1 MKASQQIRTLT
12 YKKMEEGVW
21 SSLYLGLK
29 AEEPWHS
36 LEVESQEVTG
46 QLFEQ
51 DTDESNQFTVQLQQK
66 FIVTSIKHGL
76 IVVHQNNAHSRIIY
90 ERLLRMATL
99 QDQSSQPVL
108 FTDKIDLSS
117 AQRLCAEVLQEPLAS
132 MGFDLELNSEQMEI
146 KAIPASLEQADAKAI
161 ILTILDDEMNNRPNE
176 GFSLLDTLAR
186 KLASKMAIKTGQKLS
201 LLEQRELI
209 NELFACKEPDR
220 SPEQKRTFI
229 TLNVNEIDQNFHT

>member
-1 MKASQQIRTLT
+1 M
-12 YKKMEEGVW
+12 
-21 SSLYLGLK
+21 
-29 AEEPWHS
+29 
-36 LEVESQEVTG
+36 
-46 QLFEQ
+46 
-51 DTDESNQFTVQLQQK
+51 
-66 FIVTSIKHGL
+66 
-76 IVVHQNNAHSRIIY
+76 
-90 ERLLRMATL
+90 
-99 QDQSSQPVL
+99 